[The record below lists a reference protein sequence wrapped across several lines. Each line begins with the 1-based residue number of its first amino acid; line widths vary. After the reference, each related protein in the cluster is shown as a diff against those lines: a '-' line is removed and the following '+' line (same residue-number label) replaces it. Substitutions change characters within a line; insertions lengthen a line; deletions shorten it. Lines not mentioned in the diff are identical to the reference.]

1 MAFSIWELIV
11 AVIVAAL
18 GSTGLWSFIAN
29 RNKKDTAERKLLV
42 GLAHDRIIFLGT
54 RYIERGYITMD
65 EYENLNE
72 YLFRPYSDAGGNGSA
87 KRVMEEVRKLP
98 LHNQI

>member
-11 AVIVAAL
+11 AVVVAAL
-18 GSTGLWSFIAN
+18 GSTGLWSYISN

-54 RYIERGYITMD
+54 KYIERGYVTMD

-72 YLFRPYSDAGGNGSA
+72 YLYKPYSDAGGNGSA

-98 LHNQI
+98 LHNQN